1 LLAIQPCANSTSASE
16 LGDQR
21 VEVVALFGVQ
31 LGAVFQLNLAQAQ
44 IRSGFLFQ
52 VPHFSRTQDSG
63 SGNPIQLNEDADIEG
78 TYFVAVRLQDQMSK
92 MPATDGTDNNWVR
105 RAQAGDGKAFSELVR
120 RHQTAVYRYLWRM
133 LGSHEDALE
142 LTQDAF
148 VKAWQALPQW
158 QPEAQFRTWLFRI
171 ANNTALDALR
181 RRKLVEFVALEDSFD
196 APGSEPD
203 PERHAQAAQEVLQ
216 LEASLQKLASEHRQI
231 LLLRE
236 VEEMSYEEIGRMLSL
251 SEGTVKSRLA
261 RARAALIEIRARSRP

>member
-1 LLAIQPCANSTSASE
+1 
-16 LGDQR
+16 
-21 VEVVALFGVQ
+21 
-31 LGAVFQLNLAQAQ
+31 
-44 IRSGFLFQ
+44 
-52 VPHFSRTQDSG
+52 
-63 SGNPIQLNEDADIEG
+63 
-78 TYFVAVRLQDQMSK
+78 MSD
-92 MPATDGTDNNWVR
+92 MPATDGTDDDWIR

-181 RRKLVEFVALEDSFD
+181 RRKLVEFVALEDAYD

-203 PERHAQAAQEVLQ
+203 PERQAQAAQEVRQ
-216 LEASLQKLASEHRQI
+216 LEASLQKLVPEHRQI

-236 VEEMSYEEIGRMLSL
+236 VEEMSYEEIGHMLSL